1 MPARKFARWCD
12 CARTAALAITVAACA
27 SLPPTANV
35 TIPPLPAVTARAWFY
50 RGDDPDL
57 GLGRPYVRM
66 NGAVVGVS
74 EPGGAFYRDVAP
86 GEYDITVDSWGTDI
100 NQFPHVVLRAGET
113 AYFKVLDA
121 PVWASG
127 AASAN
132 WARPTYYVWR
142 IPPPVALPQVA
153 QSRFY
158 AAAN

>member
-1 MPARKFARWCD
+1 MRRGKIARWFD
-12 CARTAALAITVAACA
+12 CARAAALGLAFAGCA

-35 TIPPLPAVTARAWFY
+35 AIPPVSTGTARAWFY
-50 RGDDPDL
+50 RGDDPYV

-86 GEYDITVDSWGTDI
+86 GDYYVTVDSWGTDI
-100 NQFPHVVLRAGET
+100 NQFPHVVLRTGET
-113 AYFKVLDA
+113 AYFQVLDS
-121 PVWASG
+121 PYWASG
-127 AASAN
+127 GASAN
-132 WARPTYYVWR
+132 WTRPTYYVR
-142 IPPPVALPQVA
+142 QMPPPVALPQVA